1 MTDHLPVP
9 VELTDAQLEA
19 VGAGQ
24 LQSGL
29 INVFANDVLSHNNV
43 QVAVPV
49 NASVAANVLS
59 SGSTATA
66 VSQQHPG
73 VIQTI

>member
-1 MTDHLPVP
+1 MADKLLAPI
-9 VELTDAQLEA
+9 ELTDSELDHVA
-19 VGAGQ
+19 AGQ

-49 NASVAANVLS
+49 NAAVAASVLS
-59 SGSTATA
+59 GGGALAFVDQTS
-66 VSQQHPG
+66 PG